1 MWWLVHRLE
10 SFLYIIFLC
19 PFPRFRPISV
29 FREADED
36 ESGFMCCAFSARE
49 RFLMLGTCTGQLKL
63 YNVFTGQE
71 EASYSCHSSA
81 ITHLEPSRVSRG
93 SYLYINSWCQN
104 EIIKLILFWDHRSK
118 TQRSLIHYR
127 KWQTNAAS
135 VAGNTKWQF
144 CLKKDWNI

>member
-1 MWWLVHRLE
+1 M
-10 SFLYIIFLC
+10 
-19 PFPRFRPISV
+19 

-81 ITHLEPSRVSRG
+81 ITHLEPSRVSRENYQY
-93 SYLYINSWCQN
+93 SNNFRSCLAVVAECNLPCLLTCKTLNHYIFYFLGWLPAFNVSFLELPSVCTVGH
-104 EIIKLILFWDHRSK
+104 EI
-118 TQRSLIHYR
+118 
-127 KWQTNAAS
+127 S
-135 VAGNTKWQF
+135 VHHEVSDVSTKE
-144 CLKKDWNI
+144 

>member
-1 MWWLVHRLE
+1 MFRQTPHLQQVEVPVPLGFVGLMFPGGNLKRDYLT
-10 SFLYIIFLC
+10 IIHNHFSLLFNFH
-19 PFPRFRPISV
+19 FPRFRPISV

-81 ITHLEPSRVSRG
+81 ITHLEPSRVSG
-93 SYLYINSWCQN
+93 ETYQYIN
-104 EIIKLILFWDHRSK
+104 IYYLKLL
-118 TQRSLIHYR
+118 
-127 KWQTNAAS
+127 
-135 VAGNTKWQF
+135 
-144 CLKKDWNI
+144 